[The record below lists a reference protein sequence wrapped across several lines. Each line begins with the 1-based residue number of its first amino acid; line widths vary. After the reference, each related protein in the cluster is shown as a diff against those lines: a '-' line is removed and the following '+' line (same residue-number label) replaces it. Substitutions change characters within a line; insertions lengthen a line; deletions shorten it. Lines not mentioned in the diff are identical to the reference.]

1 MTRKWQWLAFL
12 GVVLLSA
19 QCAQEPTDLKTEQD
33 KVNYGIGVSVARNFK
48 QQGMEVDINLV
59 VKGMKDELTGKKV
72 LLSDDELRKTMTAYQ
87 QEIRRKQIQER
98 KVAALDKKKEGD
110 AFLEENKKK
119 EGVVILP
126 SGLQYKILKA
136 GEGKKPAADDTV
148 EVSYKGTLINGK
160 VFDSSQPGTPLAL
173 KVKQVIPGWQEALQL
188 MPVGSKWQLFIP
200 PELAYGQQGA
210 GAEIGPNATL
220 IFEVELL
227 AIK

>member
-59 VKGMKDELTGKKV
+59 VKGMKDELTGKKL

-98 KVAALDKKKEGD
+98 KVAALDKKNEGD

-173 KVKQVIPGWQEALQL
+173 RVKQVIPGWQEALQL